1 MATTPTDA
9 YAILDALF
17 ANAPVGFAFWDRE
30 LRYRRVNAALAAI
43 NGIAPADHIGRTPAE
58 LLGPVGE
65 KVELVM
71 RRVLETGKPVI
82 ELAIEGETPAASG
95 EIRHW
100 SASFYPVTGEDRELL
115 GVAVVVV
122 EVTTEREARRDQQVA
137 SALLDAVFG
146 AAPVGIVLFDT
157 DLRMRRV
164 NPALADMHDLPA
176 EDHLGHTPDELFGE
190 LGHALT
196 ELLMEVRESGRP
208 LVREIAGHDGERSEY
223 REGTVFPVYG
233 PHGEVNTLAA
243 VIRDVTAHHEAEAE
257 RGRLLKEALTARAQA
272 EAAQVRSESAAEEAE
287 AARRRTEFLARAGER
302 LAVVTRDFEAT
313 LQEVADVA
321 VPAIADWCT
330 FTLVEARGA
339 LRVVAAAAADPAD
352 ADLARQYGE
361 RYPPRPDAPAGAGNV
376 VRTGVREVVNDVP
389 PELLEAIAQDDEH
402 LRLLQGLGLRA
413 GMTVPLKARDRIIG
427 ALSLVFS
434 RSARSFTE
442 DDVALAESLAS
453 RAALAVENA
462 RLYAERSHIA
472 QTLQRSLLPPA
483 LPEIDGLELAARYR
497 AAGEQNEVGGDFYDA
512 FRSAD
517 GVWTLLIGD
526 VSGKGPEAAALTS
539 MTRHTLRAASLRDMD
554 ALENLE
560 LLNEALWSQPDAD
573 GRFCTVLYARVC
585 PREEGGAAIT
595 LATGGHLP
603 PILLRAGG
611 RVERVQLR
619 GSLVGGL
626 RNPEFG
632 KRDVTLEA
640 GDLLLLFTDGVTEIR
655 GDDPELGERALEEVL
670 SDHRGASAD
679 EIVAAVQQRAVD
691 LQSGEPRDDIALLAV
706 KAHP

>member
-100 SASFYPVTGEDRELL
+100 SASFYPVTGEHRELL

-208 LVREIAGHDGERSEY
+208 VVREIAGHDGERSEY

-321 VPAIADWCT
+321 CSVASKSRSRPSPT
-330 FTLVEARGA
+330 GARS
-339 LRVVAAAAADPAD
+339 RSSRRAARCVSWRPPPPTRPTPTSHASTASATRRGPT
-352 ADLARQYGE
+352 
-361 RYPPRPDAPAGAGNV
+361 PRPAPATWCA
-376 VRTGVREVVNDVP
+376 P
-389 PELLEAIAQDDEH
+389 AC
-402 LRLLQGLGLRA
+402 
-413 GMTVPLKARDRIIG
+413 
-427 ALSLVFS
+427 
-434 RSARSFTE
+434 ARSSTTCHR
-442 DDVALAESLAS
+442 SCS
-453 RAALAVENA
+453 R
-462 RLYAERSHIA
+462 RSPR
-472 QTLQRSLLPPA
+472 T
-483 LPEIDGLELAARYR
+483 
-497 AAGEQNEVGGDFYDA
+497 
-512 FRSAD
+512 
-517 GVWTLLIGD
+517 
-526 VSGKGPEAAALTS
+526 TS
-539 MTRHTLRAASLRDMD
+539 TCACS
-554 ALENLE
+554 
-560 LLNEALWSQPDAD
+560 
-573 GRFCTVLYARVC
+573 
-585 PREEGGAAIT
+585 
-595 LATGGHLP
+595 
-603 PILLRAGG
+603 
-611 RVERVQLR
+611 R
-619 GSLVGGL
+619 GSACAPG
-626 RNPEFG
+626 
-632 KRDVTLEA
+632 
-640 GDLLLLFTDGVTEIR
+640 
-655 GDDPELGERALEEVL
+655 
-670 SDHRGASAD
+670 
-679 EIVAAVQQRAVD
+679 
-691 LQSGEPRDDIALLAV
+691 
-706 KAHP
+706 